1 MATTKE
7 QMDLLLRPLTPDPV
21 YTPPEQEEL
30 EVSAREAIKAGY
42 EAESITENL
51 MRQNYENFPINPD
64 YDPFDEEQENL
75 DTYDPM
81 DFVSSQSPEETAAI
95 KSSIDQERELART
108 ANSSGWGI
116 VGRMVGALDSP
127 FTLAGFAAMPTR
139 VLPAVGTAMG
149 IEAAN
154 EGLLQSMQ
162 YERTAT
168 ESLVNIAGA
177 GAVTGAL
184 AGMVKLFS
192 RAEFDALAKDTVRP
206 TGEPLPEFGRSIGAA
221 ETDPIDI
228 TKETLAGGKIA
239 ETLAQGIFQRTMRS
253 ASGRVRAVAQ
263 RLVESPLLTRGME
276 EGLTQGT
283 PVELAAK
290 PYRGRAALGVQ
301 EAMNQHQ
308 AYRKRMRSEGQSV
321 PFRQSKSFDE
331 FNRMVGDAMDN
342 GDVYLRGGN
351 HVVEVENAAKFYR
364 QIADD
369 MLADL
374 KKLGML
380 TDVDVGPSY
389 FPYIYSH
396 EAINTRYGELR
407 DMLNQHFKS
416 KGIEDDYADD
426 LAVDTITNMLGGV
439 PLSREINVATG
450 AGARLKQRKLDLPTA
465 QLAQFRER
473 NAANVMTRYIESV
486 GTHIEMK
493 RRFPEGNLNKAFDQI
508 DEEYRVLKANA
519 STAKERKKLDRQWE
533 RDKND
538 LNAMLARVFHQI
550 DTGKDPQGALAK
562 AIRLGKTYNMT
573 TQLGGIVFSSMPD
586 MARPIMQYG
595 LAPYTRALAGRM
607 QNFFRGVGGMRKA
620 EMQKMGIAI
629 ENVLDNRASQM
640 AEMWGEPVD
649 KASGWLMRTF
659 GKVTLF
665 NRYTDMMENFAGQMA
680 ADFILRSA
688 NKVARGSRL
697 SRAKR
702 AQLARVGLDEDMLK
716 RINGQIGENNKGI
729 LWTPDTAKWDDMD
742 AIRAFESAVAGEAQH
757 VIIRKGAGDV
767 PTFMD
772 DRFMSLVMQYMSF
785 AYSATNRMLVNGMLQ
800 QRDIRVMEGV
810 LASGFLGSVAGGIKA
825 TLRGEDVSK
834 WEESQWLLE
843 GIDRSGVLGIF
854 NTGINLARYG
864 LALNGVGE
872 MPSRYLVRSTE
883 QAFAGPIA
891 SNAGRVVKIATDVIS
906 GEADEDTMKNA
917 ERLMPFWS
925 NALHLREILE
935 KSGMSIPEAIA
946 Q

>member
-1 MATTKE
+1 MATTEE
-7 QMDLLLRPLTPDPV
+7 QMDLLLRPLTPDPA
-21 YTPPEQEEL
+21 YTPPEEEKL
-30 EVSAREAIKAGY
+30 EVSAREAYTAGF
-42 EAESITENL
+42 EIESPIENIR
-51 MRQNYENFPINPD
+51 RQNAENFTINPD
-64 YDPFDEEQENL
+64 YDPFDEDQEDLSN
-75 DTYDPM
+75 YDPM
-81 DFVSSQSPEETAAI
+81 HFVASQSPEETASI
-95 KSSIDQERELART
+95 KASVDWERQREKK

-116 VGRMVGALDSP
+116 VGRMVGFMDSP
-127 FTLAGFAAMPTR
+127 LALSGYAALPVR
-139 VLPAVGTAMG
+139 ILPATGAAMG
-149 IEAAN
+149 IEAIN
-154 EGLLQSMQ
+154 EAALQSLQ
-162 YERTAT
+162 YERTKM
-168 ESLVNIAGA
+168 ESALNIAGA
-177 GAVTGAL
+177 GAVTAALGGAI
-184 AGMVKLFS
+184 KLFS
-192 RAEFDALAKDTVRP
+192 RSEFDALAKDTVNP
-206 TGEPLPEFGRSIGAA
+206 TGQPLPEFGRSIGAA
-221 ETDPIDI
+221 EADPIDI
-228 TKETLAGGKIA
+228 AKETLVGGKFA
-239 ETLAQGIFQRTMRS
+239 ETVAQGVFQRTMRS

-263 RLVESPLLTRGME
+263 RIAEPSVLTRGMQ

-301 EAMNQHQ
+301 ESMNQHK
-308 AYRKRMRSEGQSV
+308 AYKQRMRAEGKK
-321 PFRQSKSFDE
+321 PENFDD

-342 GDVYLRGGN
+342 GDIYLRGGN
-351 HVVEVENAAKFYR
+351 HVIEVENAAKAYR
-364 QIADD
+364 KIADD

-396 EAINTRYGELR
+396 EAIYARYSELD
-407 DMLNQHFKS
+407 DMLKKHFQAN
-416 KGIEDDYADD
+416 GVDEDYAGV
-426 LAVDTITNMLGGV
+426 LSRDTITNMLGGV
-439 PLSREINVATG
+439 PLAREIDVGTG
-450 AGARLKQRKLDLPTA
+450 AAARLKQRKLDLPTV

-486 GTHIEMK
+486 GTHIEMR
-493 RRFPEGNLNKAFDQI
+493 RRFPEGNLNKQFDQI
-508 DEEYRVLKANA
+508 DEEYKALIANEPNA
-519 STAKERKKLDRQWE
+519 RKKKKLNRQWV

-538 LNAMLARVFHQI
+538 LNTMLSRVFHQI
-550 DTGKDPQGALAK
+550 KSSDDPQGALAK
-562 AIRLGKTYNMT
+562 GIRLAKTYNMT
-573 TQLGGIVFSSMPD
+573 TQLGGIVFSSLPD

-595 LAPYTRALAGRM
+595 LAPFTRSLAGRM
-607 QNFFRGVGGMRKA
+607 QNFFRGTGKMRKT

-659 GKVTLF
+659 GKVTMF

-688 NKVARGSRL
+688 NKVATGKRL
-697 SRAKR
+697 SKAKK
-702 AQLARVGLDEDMLK
+702 AQLARVGLDEDLLK
-716 RINGQIGENNKGI
+716 RIDGQIGEDNKGL
-729 LWTPDTAKWDDMD
+729 LWTPETAKWDDMD
-742 AIRAFESAVAGEAQH
+742 VIRAFESAVAGEAQH
-757 VIIRKGAGDV
+757 VIIRRGAGDV

-772 DRFMSLVMQYMSF
+772 KSFESLVMQYMSF

-800 QRDIRVMEGV
+800 QRDIRVMEGL
-810 LASGFLGSVAGGIKA
+810 LASVFLGSVAGGIKA
-825 TLRGEDVSK
+825 TLRGEDVGK

-883 QAFAGPIA
+883 QAFAGPVA
-891 SNAGRVVKIATDVIS
+891 SNAGRVVKIATDIIS

-935 KSGMSIPEAIA
+935 KSGYSIPEAIA